1 MKKILINITLLLLL
15 ISCSK
20 KNLELTNP
28 NGITSDTYWKTEA
41 DVQSALGSTY
51 GLLKNVDGGFW
62 GVRGVELSNGRGD
75 DFFIRNDV
83 SYLYQ
88 LSTFSNTPDNAAATN
103 VWNIAYRGIFRANQI
118 MENIDKV
125 TSLDDLQKKAY
136 IAEAKFLRG
145 LNYFIL
151 VTNFGDVPLRNSVPK
166 TTEEY
171 FVAKSPEADVWK
183 QIIQDLIASIDYL
196 PYSYPA
202 AWVGRATKGAAIGYL
217 GKAYLYTKE
226 YAKAESTLISLLLQ
240 PFNYQ
245 LMSNFGDNF
254 TPTKE
259 NNQESIFEIQ
269 LSDVG
274 GTNPWA
280 GENANE
286 SLGVTTAQEFAPSE
300 VAGWF
305 EVSPTDKLFNEFQV
319 EKTVGNDFDPRMYA
333 TLVWNYPGA
342 TFYTKPFSAFSL
354 QFGFKSMFK
363 KYQNY
368 WQANELTGSSGAAD
382 YTSSNNERAMR
393 YADVLLMLAEAVT
406 MLQRPADAYTF
417 VNAIRNRAQLK
428 ALPAGYSATQM
439 MVEIRHQRMLEFA
452 REGIRYYDLKRWGLL
467 QQEITNSD
475 KVGKQFFVPIKHDYF
490 PIPQSEINANPKMEQ
505 QLPWK

>member
-1 MKKILINITLLLLL
+1 MKKIIIHSTILLLLV
-15 ISCSK
+15 SCSK

-28 NGITSDTYWKTEA
+28 NSITSDTYWKTEA
-41 DVQSALGSTY
+41 DIQSALGATY
-51 GLLKNVDGGFW
+51 GLFKNVDGGLW

-103 VWNIAYRGIFRANQI
+103 LWNIAYRAIFRANQI
-118 MENIDKV
+118 LENIDKI
-125 TSLDDLQKKAY
+125 TSLSDQAKKAY

-151 VTNFGDVPLRNSVPK
+151 VTNFGDVPLRNTLPK
-166 TTEEY
+166 TTEDY

-183 QIIQDLIASIDYL
+183 QIIQDFQDAQSGL
-196 PYSYPA
+196 PLSYDA
-202 AWVGRATKGAAIGYL
+202 KWTGRATKGAAIAYW
-217 GKAYLYTKE
+217 GKAYLYTKDF
-226 YAKAESTLISLLLQ
+226 AKAEATLLQ
-240 PFNYQ
+240 LTQAPYTYA
-245 LMSNFGDNF
+245 LMNNFGDNF
-254 TPTKE
+254 IPTKE
-259 NNQESIFEIQ
+259 NNQESVFEIQ

-319 EKTVGNDFDPRMYA
+319 EKTVSNDFDPRMYA

-342 TFYTKPFSAFSL
+342 TFYTKPFSAFAL
-354 QFGFKSMFK
+354 QFGYKSMYK

-368 WQANELTGSSGAAD
+368 WQANELTGANGGS
-382 YTSSNNERAMR
+382 YTSSNNERALR
-393 YADVLLMLAEAVT
+393 YADVLLMLAEAIT
-406 MLQRPADAYTF
+406 MQQRPAGAYTH
-417 VNAIRNRAQLK
+417 VNTIRNRAQLG
-428 ALPAGYSATQM
+428 ALPAGYSSTQM
-439 MVEIRHQRMLEFA
+439 MAEIRHQRMLEFA
-452 REGIRYYDLKRWGLL
+452 REGVRFYDLKRWGLL
-467 QQEITNSD
+467 QQEITSSD
-475 KVGKQFFVPIKHDYF
+475 KEGRQSYNPTKHEYF
-490 PIPQSEINANPKMEQ
+490 PIPQSELNANPKMIQ
-505 QLPWK
+505 SDPWK